1 MEKTDLKNSRKSNFN
16 SDDYDEE
23 KDKELKH
30 TWLLD
35 ENEPFVFIG
44 KIKFDHIL
52 HKHEYEYFDHVYMEN
67 VVNQNGKRCIYPD
80 SSSTFKIFLGIKQSS
95 SELKNIN
102 DGDIV
107 KLEQKKIRYA
117 NDIEKD
123 KTGSLY
129 ALRADFYKSNG
140 KLTKLTEI
148 PAEIWDAFSDN
159 YENKN
164 LIEQWVI
171 DDSLSSNKA
180 QIEKQKKKLEDD
192 YSSYE
197 NHIKENELQLKEEIS
212 KLEKKLYK
220 EKDDLNKITDKL
232 KELDKD
238 KQEKEAEL
246 HAVKLQIED
255 TLKQSKNI
263 LENNRNRLQ
272 KLSRLGFIEKS
283 TLSGLYTFQSESIN
297 SSNNSGVDPI
307 QIVNYIQSSMYSVGS
322 LYSKDLIKNFC
333 ALLNTHDI
341 ILFAGESGI
350 GKTNLV
356 KRFAEAVD
364 GVAKIIPVK
373 PNWTSTD
380 DLIGYYNPIEKRYIF
395 TPFLDAIVE
404 ANANRNKL
412 YLICLD
418 EMNLAR
424 IEYYFADFLSLLEER
439 SSEPEIDLF
448 SSLEEQ
454 NAELNISEQIDKI
467 VDKENDVNVD
477 ILRRSVYNKLKS
489 MSKIPVPSNV
499 RFIGTLNIDDTT
511 FYLSPKILDRVHII
525 KFENPLFIDSEG
537 ITSEIDFGLANQ
549 QISVNVQSLFEDLK
563 PYPAYFTN
571 KDDPVINKL
580 IELSRMLDL
589 IGLGFGARV
598 LSQALLYKESL
609 SKFGSTDEIFFI
621 NNLIRQKILPR
632 LRLDGADL
640 VSDGS
645 GRQKINILNE
655 IVNFLENN
663 FSFNLIKKNN
673 SLIEL
678 KNLISRADNGD
689 LQINFWIK

>member
-1 MEKTDLKNSRKSNFN
+1 MEKINLKNPRKKNN
-16 SDDYDEE
+16 SHPDNYDEE

-35 ENEPFVFIG
+35 ENEPFIFIG
-44 KIKFDHIL
+44 KIKITPKKNINEDSFVDL
-52 HKHEYEYFDHVYMEN
+52 VFMEN
-67 VVNQNGKRCIYPD
+67 VINQNGKKCIYPD
-80 SSSTFKIFLGIKQSS
+80 SSSAFSIFLGIKQSS
-95 SELKNIN
+95 PFLKNIS

-117 NDIEKD
+117 NDIEQE

-129 ALRADFYKSNG
+129 AVRADFHPSIG
-140 KLTKLTEI
+140 KITKLTEI
-148 PAEIWDAFSDN
+148 PAEIWEAFSEN

-171 DDSLSSNKA
+171 DNSLSSNKA
-180 QIEKQKKKLEDD
+180 RIEKQKKKLEDE
-192 YSSYE
+192 YSSFE
-197 NHIKENELQLKEEIS
+197 IQIKNNELQLNEEIDNKKEEIIN
-212 KLEKKLYK
+212 LT
-220 EKDDLNKITDKL
+220 NKIN
-232 KELDKD
+232 ELDKD
-238 KQEKEAEL
+238 KLEKEEKL
-246 HAVKLQIED
+246 QSVKLQIED
-255 TLKQSKNI
+255 TLKQSKEI
-263 LENNRNRLQ
+263 LETNRNRLQ
-272 KLSRLGFIEKS
+272 ILSNLGIIEES
-283 TLSGLYTFQSESIN
+283 TLSGLYTFQSESNN
-297 SSNNSGVDPI
+297 SSNHSDIDPL
-307 QIVNYIQSSMYSVGS
+307 QIVNYIQASIYKNGS

-333 ALLNTHDI
+333 ALLNTHDV

-373 PNWTSTD
+373 PNWTSAD

-395 TPFLDAIVE
+395 TPFLDAIAE

-448 SSLEEQ
+448 SSIEEQ
-454 NAELNISEQIDKI
+454 NAEWNISEQIDKTI
-467 VDKENDVNVD
+467 EKENDVN
-477 ILRRSVYNKLKS
+477 IENLRRAVYNKLKS

-525 KFENPLFIDSEG
+525 KFENPLFINSDE
-537 ITSEIDFGLANQ
+537 ITSEIDFDSANQ
-549 QISVNVQSLFEDLK
+549 PISVNVQSLFEDLK
-563 PYPAYFTN
+563 PYPTYFTN

-598 LSQALLYKESL
+598 LSQALLYKDSL
-609 SKFGSTDEIFFI
+609 SKFGSTDEIFFV

-645 GRQKINILNE
+645 GRQKINVLNE
-655 IVNFLENN
+655 IVDFLESN
-663 FSFNLIKKNN
+663 FSFDLIKKNN
-673 SLIEL
+673 CLIEL
-678 KNLISRADNGD
+678 RNLIARADNGD

>member
-1 MEKTDLKNSRKSNFN
+1 MEKINLKNPRKKNN
-16 SDDYDEE
+16 SHPNNYDEE

-35 ENEPFVFIG
+35 ENEPFIFIG
-44 KIKFDHIL
+44 KIKIAQII
-52 HKHEYEYFDHVYMEN
+52 HKGEEALFDHVYMES
-67 VVNQNGKRCIYPD
+67 VANQKGKKCIYPD
-80 SSSTFKIFLGIKQSS
+80 SSSAFSIFLGIKQSS
-95 SELKNIN
+95 PFLKNIS

-117 NDIEKD
+117 NDIEQE

-129 ALRADFYKSNG
+129 AVRADFHPSIG
-140 KLTKLTEI
+140 KITKLTEI
-148 PAEIWDAFSDN
+148 PAEIWEAFSEN

-171 DDSLSSNKA
+171 DNSLSSNKA
-180 QIEKQKKKLEDD
+180 RIEKQKKKLEDE
-192 YSSYE
+192 YSSFE
-197 NHIKENELQLKEEIS
+197 IQIKNNELQLNEEIDN
-212 KLEKKLYK
+212 KKDEINNLT
-220 EKDDLNKITDKL
+220 NKIN
-232 KELDKD
+232 ELDKD
-238 KQEKEAEL
+238 KLEKEEKL
-246 HAVKLQIED
+246 QSVKLQIED
-255 TLKQSKNI
+255 TLKQSKEI
-263 LENNRNRLQ
+263 LETNRNRLQ
-272 KLSRLGFIEKS
+272 ILSNLGIIEES
-283 TLSGLYTFQSESIN
+283 TLSGLYTFQSESNN
-297 SSNNSGVDPI
+297 SSNHSDIDPL
-307 QIVNYIQSSMYSVGS
+307 QIVNYIQASIYKNGS

-333 ALLNTHDI
+333 ALLNTHDV

-395 TPFLDAIVE
+395 TPFLDAIAE

-448 SSLEEQ
+448 SSIEEQ
-454 NAELNISEQIDKI
+454 NAEWNISEQIDKTI
-467 VDKENDVNVD
+467 EKENDVN
-477 ILRRSVYNKLKS
+477 IENLRRAVYNKLKS

-525 KFENPLFIDSEG
+525 KFENPLFINSDE
-537 ITSEIDFGLANQ
+537 ITSEIDFDSANQ
-549 QISVNVQSLFEDLK
+549 PISVNVQSLFEDLK
-563 PYPAYFTN
+563 PYPTYFTN
-571 KDDPVINKL
+571 KDDPLINKL

-598 LSQALLYKESL
+598 LSQALLYKDSL
-609 SKFGSTDEIFFI
+609 SKFGSTDEIFFV

-645 GRQKINILNE
+645 GRQKINVLNE
-655 IVNFLENN
+655 IVDFLESN
-663 FSFNLIKKNN
+663 FSFDLIKKNN
-673 SLIEL
+673 CLIEL
-678 KNLISRADNGD
+678 RNLIARADNGD